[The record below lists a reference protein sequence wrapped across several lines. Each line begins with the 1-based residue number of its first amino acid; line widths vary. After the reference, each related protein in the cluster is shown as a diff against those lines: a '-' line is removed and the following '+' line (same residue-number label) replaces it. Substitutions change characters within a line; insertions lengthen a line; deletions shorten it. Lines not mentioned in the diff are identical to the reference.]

1 MFSPRLGGKSGHQ
14 ENRVS
19 IEARFL
25 RVTIQANGL
34 GFLMNQIKK
43 YGKWH
48 RKKTADGFALKQD
61 TGKGES
67 ER

>member
-1 MFSPRLGGKSGHQ
+1 MFSLWLGGKSGHQ
-14 ENRVS
+14 ENHVS
-19 IEARFL
+19 IEARFS

-48 RKKTADGFALKQD
+48 RKKTADDFVVKQN